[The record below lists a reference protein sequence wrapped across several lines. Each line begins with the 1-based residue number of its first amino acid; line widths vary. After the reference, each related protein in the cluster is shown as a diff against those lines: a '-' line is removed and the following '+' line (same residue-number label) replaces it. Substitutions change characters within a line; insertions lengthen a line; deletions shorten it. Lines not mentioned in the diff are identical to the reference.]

1 MKLRA
6 SMLVAILLVTLLPV
20 LNSESASATTTI
32 TARSILLKLTVRA
45 ESGSTTYSRTY
56 FKHWIDANRDCQD
69 TRAEVLIAESK
80 VTPRFTTAR
89 HCTVATG
96 KWYSYYDGA
105 TWTKASDVD
114 IDHMV
119 PLKEAWK
126 SGARAWSVTNRTRYA
141 NDLGFPATLIA
152 VTDNVN
158 QAKGDRDPAAWLPP
172 RTAARCTYAT
182 QWVQVR
188 YRWRLS
194 INSAERSRLSSI
206 LSGSCGSHAT
216 TLPVRA
222 I

>member
-6 SMLVAILLVTLLPV
+6 SLLVAVLLVTLMPV
-20 LNSESASATTTI
+20 LNSESASASTI
-32 TARSILLKLTVRA
+32 SARSMLLRLAVRA

-80 VTPRFTTAR
+80 VAPKYTTTR

-96 KWYSYYDGA
+96 RWYSYYDGA
-105 TWTKASDVD
+105 TWTRASDVD

-126 SGARAWSVTNRTRYA
+126 SGARLWSATNRTRYA
-141 NDLGFPATLIA
+141 NDLGFSATLIA
-152 VTDNVN
+152 VTDHVN
-158 QAKGDRDPAAWLPP
+158 SAKGDRDPAAWLPP

-182 QWVQVR
+182 QWVQVK

-206 LSGSCGSHAT
+206 LSGSCGSRAT
-216 TLPVRA
+216 TVPARA

>member
-1 MKLRA
+1 MKLRV
-6 SMLVAILLVTLLPV
+6 SLLVAVLLVTLMPV
-20 LNSESASATTTI
+20 LNSESASATTI
-32 TARSILLKLTVRA
+32 TARSMLLKLTVRA

-56 FKHWIDANRDCQD
+56 FKHWIDADRDCQD

-80 VTPRFTTAR
+80 VTPRYTTTR

-96 KWYSYYDGA
+96 RWYSYYDGA

-126 SGARAWSVTNRTRYA
+126 SGARLWSVTNRTRYA
-141 NDLGFPATLIA
+141 NDLGFSATLIA

-158 QAKGDRDPAAWLPP
+158 QAKGDRDPAGWLPP
-172 RTAARCTYAT
+172 RTAARCTYAI
-182 QWVQVR
+182 QWVQVK

-194 INSAERSRLSSI
+194 IDPAERTKLSSI
-206 LSGSCGSHAT
+206 LSGSCGSRAT
-216 TLPVRA
+216 TVPTRA